1 MNHQRNFTT
10 RTDLAIESDILQKS
24 ETRND
29 IEGVKIVIESGLRK
43 DITVTWV
50 EILNKKGSKTMGK
63 PIGNYITIESKLMK
77 QNSVKLHE
85 DIIKIMADKLSKL
98 KKLNKDTSILV
109 VGLGNWNIT
118 PDSLGP
124 KVVSNILVT
133 RHILENL
140 PKEINHSVRMVS
152 AISTGVMGITGME
165 TGEIVKGI
173 VQNVKPDLVIAI
185 DALAARKTSRINTTI
200 QISDTGIS
208 PGSGVGN
215 TRMALNEETLGVP
228 VIAIGVPTV
237 VDAATMVNDTMDKIL
252 AEMEKQAKKGS
263 EFYKMLKN
271 IDDQE
276 KYSLILDILEPY
288 SENMFVTPKEVDA
301 VVDGLANIIGNAINI
316 ALHPGI
322 DTNDI
327 NRYLYQ

>member
-1 MNHQRNFTT
+1 MNIT
-10 RTDLAIESDILQKS
+10 RTDLAIEADILQHS
-24 ETRND
+24 ETKED
-29 IEGVKIVIESGLRK
+29 IEGVKIIIENGLK
-43 DITVTWV
+43 DDINVTWV
-50 EILNKKGSKTMGK
+50 KILNEKGSKTMGK
-63 PIGNYITIESKLMK
+63 PIGNYITIESQLMK
-77 QNSVKLHE
+77 QNSITLHE
-85 DIIKIMADKLSKL
+85 DIIKIMADKLIKL
-98 KKLNKDTSILV
+98 TQLKDDTSILV

-118 PDSLGP
+118 PDALGP
-124 KVVSNILVT
+124 KVVSKILVT
-133 RHILENL
+133 RHLLQNIPE
-140 PKEINHSVRMVS
+140 EIDNSVRMVS

-215 TRMALNEETLGVP
+215 TRMALNQKTLNVP
-228 VIAIGVPTV
+228 TIAIGVPTV

-252 AEMEKQAKKGS
+252 DEMSVQAKKGS
-263 EFYKMLKN
+263 EFYNMLKSIN
-271 IDDQE
+271 EDE

-288 SENMFVTPKEVDA
+288 SGNMFVTPKEVDA
-301 VVDGLANIIGNAINI
+301 VIDGLADIIGNALNI

-327 NRYLYQ
+327 NRYVYV

>member
-1 MNHQRNFTT
+1 MNIT
-10 RTDLAIESDILQKS
+10 RTDLAIEADILQHS
-24 ETRND
+24 ETKED
-29 IEGVKIVIESGLRK
+29 IEGVKIIIENGLK
-43 DITVTWV
+43 DDINVTWV
-50 EILNKKGSKTMGK
+50 KILNEKGSKTMGK
-63 PIGNYITIESKLMK
+63 PIGNYITIESQLMK
-77 QNSVKLHE
+77 QNSITLHE
-85 DIIKIMADKLSKL
+85 DIIKIMADKLVKL
-98 KKLNKDTSILV
+98 TQLKDDTSILV

-118 PDSLGP
+118 PDALGP
-124 KVVSNILVT
+124 KVVSKILVT
-133 RHILENL
+133 RHLLQNIPE
-140 PKEINHSVRMVS
+140 EIDNSVRMVS

-215 TRMALNEETLGVP
+215 TRMALNQKTLNIP
-228 VIAIGVPTV
+228 TIAIGVPTV

-252 AEMEKQAKKGS
+252 DEMSVQAKKGS
-263 EFYKMLKN
+263 EFYNMLKSIN
-271 IDDQE
+271 EDE

-288 SENMFVTPKEVDA
+288 SGNMFVTPKEVDA
-301 VVDGLANIIGNAINI
+301 VIDGLADIIGNALNI

-327 NRYLYQ
+327 NRYVYV

>member
-1 MNHQRNFTT
+1 MNIT
-10 RTDLAIESDILQKS
+10 RTDLAIEADILQHS
-24 ETRND
+24 ETKED
-29 IEGVKIVIESGLRK
+29 IEGVKIIIENGLK
-43 DITVTWV
+43 DDINVTWV
-50 EILNKKGSKTMGK
+50 KILNEKGSKTMGK
-63 PIGNYITIESKLMK
+63 PIGNYITIESQLMK
-77 QNSVKLHE
+77 QNSITLHE
-85 DIIKIMADKLSKL
+85 DIIKIMADKLIKL
-98 KKLNKDTSILV
+98 TQLKDDTSILV

-118 PDSLGP
+118 PDALGP
-124 KVVSNILVT
+124 KVVSKILVT
-133 RHILENL
+133 RHLLQNIPE
-140 PKEINHSVRMVS
+140 EIDNSVRMVS

-215 TRMALNEETLGVP
+215 TRMALNQKTLNVP
-228 VIAIGVPTV
+228 TIAIGVPTV

-252 AEMEKQAKKGS
+252 DEMSVQAKKGS
-263 EFYKMLKN
+263 EFYNMLKSIN
-271 IDDQE
+271 EDE
-276 KYSLILDILEPY
+276 KYLLILDILEPY
-288 SENMFVTPKEVDA
+288 SGNMFVTPKEVDA
-301 VVDGLANIIGNAINI
+301 VIDGLADIIGNALNI

-327 NRYLYQ
+327 NRYVYV

>member
-1 MNHQRNFTT
+1 MNIT
-10 RTDLAIESDILQKS
+10 RTDLAIEADILQHS
-24 ETRND
+24 ETKED
-29 IEGVKIVIESGLRK
+29 IEGVKIIIENGLK
-43 DITVTWV
+43 DDINVTWV
-50 EILNKKGSKTMGK
+50 KILNEKGSKTMGK
-63 PIGNYITIESKLMK
+63 PIGNYITIESQLMK
-77 QNSVKLHE
+77 QNSITLHE
-85 DIIKIMADKLSKL
+85 DIIKIMADKLIKL
-98 KKLNKDTSILV
+98 TQLKDDTSILI

-118 PDSLGP
+118 PDALGP
-124 KVVSNILVT
+124 KVVSKILVT
-133 RHILENL
+133 RHLLQNIPE
-140 PKEINHSVRMVS
+140 EIDNSVRMVS

-215 TRMALNEETLGVP
+215 TRMALNQKTLNVP
-228 VIAIGVPTV
+228 TIAIGVPTV

-252 AEMEKQAKKGS
+252 DEMSVQAKKGS
-263 EFYKMLKN
+263 EFYNMLKSIN
-271 IDDQE
+271 EDE

-288 SENMFVTPKEVDA
+288 SGNMFVTPKEVDA
-301 VVDGLANIIGNAINI
+301 VIDGLADIIGNALNI

-327 NRYLYQ
+327 NRYVYV